1 MRKSGQNEERETLPD
16 GNQQSTITA
25 CGGMIHSP
33 RTAEQAARPSSELI
47 QHFIRVLLL
56 LFFIFCL
63 GLWSEVQ
70 KGQQDS
76 IRRGF
81 LNNNSPGAILL
92 LSVQHYGAH
101 PAGREVSREL
111 DASLNSA
118 TIDYHSIR
126 LRLGSA
132 ACGRGAA
139 GEEKEEWIL
148 NTHKPVLIAEMLP
161 RQKW

>member
-25 CGGMIHSP
+25 WGGMIHSP
-33 RTAEQAARPSSELI
+33 RTAEQADRPSPELI
-47 QHFIRVLLL
+47 QHFICVLLL
-56 LFFIFCL
+56 LFFILDL
-63 GLWSEVQ
+63 GYDQ
-70 KGQQDS
+70 KCKKGSRTAS
-76 IRRGF
+76 IWVF
-81 LNNNSPGAILL
+81 LNNNSPGAISL

-132 ACGRGAA
+132 ACRRGAA
-139 GEEKEEWIL
+139 GEEKEEWIP